1 MAEMM
6 RMQFDLYKF
15 ETNKSFEE
23 DPNFYLDLVF
33 PCEIVDIFESV
44 EGKVGNSL
52 KESVIFMELE
62 FLLASVADSVK
73 LLPLT
78 QEE

>member
-6 RMQFDLYKF
+6 RMQFDIYKF
-15 ETNKSFEE
+15 ETNKTFDE
-23 DPNFYLDLVF
+23 DPNFLLDLVF
-33 PCEIVDIFESV
+33 PCEIVEIFESV
-44 EGKVGNSL
+44 EGKVGNQL

-62 FLLASVADSVK
+62 FLMASVAESVK

-78 QEE
+78 